1 VDRGWTRRVSTSLS
15 LEGSE
20 IGSGGSVV
28 VAVVELEEG
37 EAEREAGLGYL
48 AITCTASG
56 GETARSPVR
65 G

>member
-1 VDRGWTRRVSTSLS
+1 VGRGQTRRVSTSLS

-28 VAVVELEEG
+28 AVVEVEEG
-37 EAEREAGLGYL
+37 KAEREASLGYL
-48 AITCTASG
+48 ADTCTASG
-56 GETARSPVR
+56 GETARSPAR